1 MRKRI
6 IAGNW
11 KMYKTIEEAKN
22 FAEEVKGKAPV
33 SDNVEAVICPPAPYL
48 SELAQITKGSSIGIG
63 AQTMHDEK
71 EGAFTG
77 EVSPAML
84 AGYRCWLCNYWSL

>member
-1 MRKRI
+1 M
-6 IAGNW
+6 
-11 KMYKTIEEAKN
+11 
-22 FAEEVKGKAPV
+22 
-33 SDNVEAVICPPAPYL
+33 EAVICPPAPYL
-48 SELAQITKGSSIGIG
+48 SELAQITKDSPIGIG

-84 AGYRCWLCNYWSL
+84 KDLELVM